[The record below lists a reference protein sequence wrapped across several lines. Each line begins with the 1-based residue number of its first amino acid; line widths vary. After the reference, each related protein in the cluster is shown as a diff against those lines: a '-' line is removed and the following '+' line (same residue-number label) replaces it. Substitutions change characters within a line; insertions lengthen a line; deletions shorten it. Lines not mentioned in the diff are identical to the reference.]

1 MHRRTV
7 VTTAV
12 TGVVAGAAGCLNIGG
27 ESTESGDEAG
37 NETDDGAGT
46 ESGGGEAADAYEADS
61 SYERC
66 TRRFVPKNELP
77 SESADE
83 VESALEH
90 GEYTAEELHYPA
102 LVAEDTILWDVDD
115 NHYYTHRVDTDE
127 STPTLVLEETT
138 PSRAVSGEV
147 KISNQTTETVDID
160 ATISTADDVLVES
173 ELSVDPA
180 ENISAVESIS
190 NDEYAGQ
197 SWQASRL
204 PGIEFPDEF
213 RDYHLE
219 VVIATNGDEH
229 TETSTVS
236 IHPWFE
242 YYWVQVTDDEV
253 IADPVWE
260 NDKLFTSGPIDSK
273 MGEHWEC
280 APPAEGWPEEQD

>member
-27 ESTESGDEAG
+27 EGTESGD
-37 NETDDGAGT
+37 D
-46 ESGGGEAADAYEADS
+46 AATDAYEADS

-66 TRRFVPKNELP
+66 TRPFVPKDELP

-83 VESALEH
+83 VAAALEQ
-90 GEYTAEELHYPA
+90 GEYTAEKLHYPA
-102 LVAEDTILWDVDD
+102 LVAEDAILWDVDN
-115 NHYYTHRVDTDE
+115 NHYYTHRVDTED
-127 STPTLVLEETT
+127 STPILIFEETT

-180 ENISAVESIS
+180 DDISAVESIS

-219 VVIATNGDEH
+219 VVIETNGDEH

-242 YYWVQVTDDEV
+242 YYWVQVAEDGV
-253 IADPVWE
+253 LADPVWE
-260 NDKLFTSGPIDSK
+260 NNKLFTQGPIDSK

-280 APPAEGWPEEQD
+280 ASPAEGWPTDRD